1 MIELLKL
8 FFMFFKIGLFTF
20 GGGYAMIPLMKSEA
34 VDGGYVTSDMMYDFI
49 GISESTPGPF
59 AVNMATFIGMS
70 NYGVVGAIIATLGVV
85 MPSFIIILMIASL
98 GSKFIESDGVKRAF
112 LGLKPAVIGLI
123 TSVSIR
129 LVFLVVFPNFT
140 FDDINFDFSNFNYV
154 GLSILIIVTIITIKY
169 KQITPFKLIL
179 FSAVLGIVFYSLIE
193 VLT

>member
-1 MIELLKL
+1 MIIELLKM

-34 VDGGYVTSDMMYDFI
+34 VDGGYVTADMMYDFI

-70 NYGVVGAIIATLGVV
+70 NYGIIGAIVATLGIVL
-85 MPSFIIILMIASL
+85 PSFIIILMIASL

-123 TSVSIR
+123 TTVSIR
-129 LVFLVVFPNFT
+129 LVVMLIFPNFSIE
-140 FDDINFDFSNFNYV
+140 DLIFDFSVINFI
-154 GLSILIIVTIITIKY
+154 GLSILVIVTIVTLI
-169 KQITPFKLIL
+169 FKNISPLKMIAL
-179 FSAVLGIVFYSLIE
+179 SAVLGMILYSIF
-193 VLT
+193 

>member
-1 MIELLKL
+1 MIVELLKM

-34 VDGGYVTSDMMYDFI
+34 VDGGYVTADMMYDFI

-70 NYGVVGAIIATLGVV
+70 NYGVVGAIVATLGIIL
-85 MPSFIIILMIASL
+85 PSFLIILMIASL

-123 TSVSIR
+123 TTVSIR
-129 LVFLVVFPNFT
+129 LVILLVFPNFSIE
-140 FDDINFDFSNFNYV
+140 DLIFDFSVINFI
-154 GLSILIIVTIITIKY
+154 GLSILVIVSIVTLR
-169 KQITPFKLIL
+169 FKNISPLKMIAL
-179 FSAVLGIVFYSLIE
+179 SAVLGMILYSIF
-193 VLT
+193 